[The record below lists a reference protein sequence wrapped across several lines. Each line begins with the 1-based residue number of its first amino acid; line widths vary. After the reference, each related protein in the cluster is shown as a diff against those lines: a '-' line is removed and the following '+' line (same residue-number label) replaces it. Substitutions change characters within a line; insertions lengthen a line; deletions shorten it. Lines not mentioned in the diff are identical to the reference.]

1 METMGTAVVIAAF
14 AYRIG
19 SIPSAHIVG
28 RLVAGVDMRVAGE
41 GNVGARNAYHV
52 VGHGWGVAVCLID
65 AAKGGAV
72 AVALR
77 DRPGWQLMLGGV
89 AVIAGHG
96 FPIWLGFVGGKG
108 VATASG
114 FGIALFLPAAVLG
127 GASAGAVFA
136 VTRRFLPTLV
146 VAIVGTLAAAML
158 LGFVRDDR
166 FARFLRYSSAT
177 AATALVMAAVFSA
190 NRMVPGIPSYVPPV
204 YIATLIAIQ
213 SGYCWRFR
221 ALFFQLPVL
230 ACVKRQPTARTPSLS
245 LNKGEKSSSMFD
257 TSCVARCHVRPAA
270 SG

>member
-1 METMGTAVVIAAF
+1 MGSVSTPVVIAVV
-14 AYRIG
+14 AYLVG
-19 SIPSAHIVG
+19 SIPSAYIVG
-28 RLVAGVDMRVAGE
+28 RLVSGIDIRVSGE

-52 VGHGWGVAVCLID
+52 VGHGWGVAVCLLD

-77 DRPGWQLMLGGV
+77 DRPTWQLMLGGV

-146 VAIVGTLAAAML
+146 AAIVGTLAAAML
-158 LGFVRDDR
+158 LGAGAITLGIVVTL
-166 FARFLRYSSAT
+166 FALT
-177 AATALVMAAVFSA
+177 GLK
-190 NRMVPGIPSYVPPV
+190 
-204 YIATLIAIQ
+204 
-213 SGYCWRFR
+213 R
-221 ALFFQLPVL
+221 ALDEPRMREIE
-230 ACVKRQPTARTPSLS
+230 ASTGWDRTAGGT
-245 LNKGEKSSSMFD
+245 
-257 TSCVARCHVRPAA
+257 T
-270 SG
+270 